1 MRGSLLVV
9 GAAVPVLLAAQAKP
23 IVQAA
28 DYGRWETPGAA
39 ALSPNG
45 SWFAWTVNRVDES
58 SELRV
63 RRMDRPTPQVIAQGS
78 APVFSVNNAWMLYTV
93 QPTPAEREKLERD
106 KKPVRSTAGLLDLST
121 GATHL
126 LGMATA
132 ARFSGNG
139 RFVAVRLHPA
149 DVAKRDAADLLVR
162 ELATGGTQVIGNVAA
177 FQWSESGALLAMTL
191 ETDGN
196 AGNGLQL
203 LDAGSGRLVTLASSP
218 DRYRAMAWRRGAS
231 DLVVLRSL
239 VQPGFRD
246 TNHVVLAW
254 RGLGGPAP
262 TPVTLDP
269 SRGSSIAR
277 ELRVADARVPEWS
290 RDGAS
295 IIIGLRPREPQ
306 RDTARVASGT
316 SKPSDVQV
324 WHASDV
330 RPIPMQK
337 VQDAQDARRT
347 LAHVWWLADGR
358 VIPAQLDL
366 LDQVVIAE
374 QGPVAVS
381 VSTAPY
387 AWGQMFGRR
396 RVDVT
401 ATDLVTGTRRTLA
414 DSVRFTGGL
423 SPRGSYYTYFAAGQW
438 YVVAT
443 STGTA
448 VQVKV
453 PGAEFLQRDTDSPT
467 DEFGPFGFGGWS
479 SDERWFLVYDK
490 YDIWRIAAHGGTGTR
505 LTNGA
510 GERLVHRVAATG
522 PFGRGSAA
530 LEVSRPVWLYLS
542 GEWSKESGYA
552 RLLPNGTV
560 ERATL
565 GRFTHAGF
573 FRADSTETVA
583 FTRERFDTPPSWF
596 VSGSDLKAA
605 PVAGALNEFHASQA
619 WGRSELVEFTSDSG
633 RRLQGALY
641 YPANYD
647 PSKKYPMIVNT
658 YELLSQEVHRFVVPS
673 ERTYYNRTVWTQQ
686 GYFVFTP
693 DIVFRWG
700 DPGRSY
706 LECLIPAVKAVIAMG
721 VVDSARIG
729 LVGHSWGG
737 YEATYAPTQTNLFAT
752 SIAGAPITN
761 FLSFAG
767 AFHWSAGMP
776 EFDHWETGQ
785 ARMVKPPWE
794 DLEGHLR
801 NSPAASINQ
810 LQRPMLMMFGD
821 ADGTVDW
828 HQGVEFY
835 NFARRAGKKDFVMLV
850 YPGED
855 HGLRKKENQVDY
867 HRRIL
872 EWFGHYL
879 KGDPAPE
886 WITRGVT
893 WQERKAAVTSPIPD
907 AGDARR

>member
-1 MRGSLLVV
+1 MCRFLVV
-9 GAAVPVLLAAQAKP
+9 LSALSSAPLAAQARP
-23 IVQAA
+23 IVPAT
-28 DYGRWETPGAA
+28 DYGKWESPGQA

-45 SWFAWTVNRVDES
+45 AWFAWGVTRVDET

-63 RRMDRPTPQVIAQGS
+63 RRLDRPAPQVIAQAS
-78 APVFSVNNAWMLYTV
+78 QPVFSANSAWLLFTV
-93 QPTPAEREKLERD
+93 QSTPAEREKLERE
-106 KKPVRSTAGLLDLST
+106 KKPVRGTTTLLDLAT
-121 GATHL
+121 GNMQPLGQATV
-126 LGMATA
+126 
-132 ARFSGNG
+132 ARFSANG
-139 RFVAVRLHPA
+139 RFVALRLHPA
-149 DVAKRDAADLLVR
+149 DATKRDAADLLVR
-162 ELATGGTQVIGNVAA
+162 DLVAGTTQVVGNVAA
-177 FQWSESGALLAMTL
+177 FQWSDAGALLAMTM

-196 AGNGLQL
+196 AGNGVQL
-203 LDAGSGRLVTLASSP
+203 LDAGTGRLVTLASSL
-218 DRYRAMAWRRGAS
+218 DRYRGLAWRRAAD
-231 DLVVLRSL
+231 DLVVLRTQST
-239 VQPGFRD
+239 PAYRD

-254 RGLGGPAP
+254 RGLAGTP
-262 TPVTLDP
+262 TSLVLDP
-269 SRGSSIAR
+269 ATSGAMTS
-277 ELRVADARVPEWS
+277 ELRISESRVPEWS

-295 IIIGLRPREPQ
+295 IVIGLRPRDLQ
-306 RDTARVASGT
+306 RDTTRPAAGQL
-316 SKPSDVQV
+316 KPSDVQV

-337 VQDAQDARRT
+337 VQDALDARRT
-347 LAHVWWLADGR
+347 LAAVWWPAEGR
-358 VIPAQLDL
+358 VVRVQNDL
-366 LDQVVIAE
+366 MDQVTLAE
-374 QGPVAVS
+374 QGRVAVAITTS
-381 VSTAPY
+381 PY
-387 AWGQMFGRR
+387 PWNQMFGRR
-396 RVDVT
+396 RVDVEAIDL
-401 ATDLVTGTRRTLA
+401 ATGQRRQLG

-423 SPRGSYYTYFAAGQW
+423 SPRGTYYAFFADGRWRIAN
-438 YVVAT
+438 T
-443 STGTA
+443 STGTVVPA
-448 VQVKV
+448 NV
-453 PGAEFLQRDTDSPT
+453 PGAEFQQRDTDSPT

-479 SDERWFLVYDK
+479 SDERLLFVYDK
-490 YDIWRIAAHGGTGTR
+490 YDIWRIAADGQAGTR

-510 GERLVHRVAATG
+510 SERLVHRFAAVA

-530 LEVSRPVWLYLS
+530 IDVAKPVWIHLT
-542 GEWSKESGYA
+542 GEWSKETGYA
-552 RLLPNGTV
+552 RLLSNGIV
-560 ERATL
+560 ERATI
-565 GRFTHAGF
+565 GTFTHAGLLK
-573 FRADSTETVA
+573 ADSVETVA
-583 FTRERFDTPPSWF
+583 FSRERFDTPPTWF
-596 VSGSDLKAA
+596 VANADLKSA
-605 PVAGALNEFHASQA
+605 PAVGTFNAFHGQQA
-619 WGRSELVEFTSDSG
+619 WGRAELVEFTSDSG
-633 RRLQGALY
+633 RRQQGALY

-658 YELLSQEVHRFVVPS
+658 YELMSQDVHRFMVPS

-706 LECLIPAVKAVIAMG
+706 MESLVPAVKTVIAMG

-785 ARMVKPPWE
+785 GRMVKPPWE
-794 DLEGHLR
+794 DFEGHVR
-801 NSPAASINQ
+801 NSPAAFIHK
-810 LQRPMLMMFGD
+810 LERPMLMMFGD

-879 KGDPAPE
+879 KGEPAPE
-886 WITRGVT
+886 WITRGIT
-893 WQERKAAVTSPIPD
+893 WQERKSAVVSPIPD
-907 AGDARR
+907 GGK